1 MFPPAGKLRQ
11 QSLRAANVCT
21 TASGRLFVTDRVHK
35 QRYLVDTGSD
45 LCVFPRKLLPGRRE
59 RTDYTLYAANGTT
72 IPTYGWISQS
82 LNLGLRREFTW
93 RFVVAD
99 VQLPIIGV
107 DLLSYYG
114 LLVDCRNNRLLDGV
128 TSLSTPGRTAP
139 SSVPS
144 VKTIATDATIDSLL
158 VEFPELTRPTG
169 VHREVRH
176 NTTHHIRTTPGPP
189 VACRPRRLA
198 PDRLAVAKAEFD
210 TMLRDGTAR
219 RAEGPWSSALHLVP
233 KKDGG
238 WRPCGDYRAL
248 NARTIPDR
256 YPIRHI
262 QDYAHHLSGCTIFS
276 KIDLVRAYHQIPVH
290 PEDIQ
295 KSAITTPFGL
305 FEFPFMSFGLRN
317 AAQTFQRFM
326 DEILKDLDF
335 CFAYL
340 DDILVFSHS
349 PEEHDKHLR
358 SLFTQLKTYGILL
371 NPSKCVFRVPE
382 ISFLGYKISSHG
394 SQPLPERIA
403 DLQACPPPKTV
414 SQLRRF
420 LGMLNFYRRF
430 LPHAASMQAPLHE
443 VLSGPRVKGS
453 HPVSWTPALHTAFD
467 ECKASLSQAAL
478 LAHPDSTAPL
488 ALVTDASTSAMGAV
502 LQQRVQDVWQP
513 LAFFSRKLSPAQQK
527 YSAYDRELLAI
538 YEAVRHFRHML
549 EARHFTILTDHKPL
563 TFAFQQKRDN
573 CSPRQFNH
581 LDYISQF
588 TTDIRHIS
596 GRDNIVADT
605 LSRVESVASPATPE
619 ALAAAQDEDK
629 ELSSLLSGTTALRL
643 QKINIPGTAVSL
655 YCDTAGVKP
664 RPYVPSPLRRQVFDS
679 LHSLSHPGIKATA
692 KLVSQRFVWPAIQKD
707 CRTWARSCQPCQRS
721 KVSRHTV
728 TPFGNF
734 PLPAARF
741 LHIHIDLV
749 GPLPSSAGFQYC
761 LTAVDRFTRWPEAF
775 PIPDITAET
784 VSRALLS
791 GWISRFGC
799 PQTIT
804 TDQGR
809 QFESQLF
816 HCLAKICGIHLCR
829 TTPHHPAANGL
840 VERFHRTMKAA
851 IMCHVDEQWTEAL
864 PLVLLGIRS
873 AYKEDLG
880 TSVAEL
886 VYGEP
891 LRVPGE
897 LLTPTTPTVE
907 PAHFIQQL
915 RRHMSQLR
923 PVPAARHSSPAT
935 FIHRDL
941 KDATHVF
948 LRQDTIRR
956 ALEPPYSGPHKVI
969 ARTEKTFKISVRG
982 KQIIVSADRVKPA
995 YIFAETRHGTTTSSG
1010 SGTTSAL
1017 PHTAPAAESTPPTRP
1032 PRTTRCGRSV
1042 RFPARFDA

>member
-1 MFPPAGKLRQ
+1 MQSAMFPPAGKLCQ

-21 TASGRLFVTDRVHK
+21 TTSGRLFITDRVRK

-72 IPTYGWISQS
+72 ISTYGWISQS

-107 DLLSYYG
+107 DLLSFYG

-128 TSLSTPGRTAP
+128 TSLSTPGNTAP

-158 VEFPELTRPTG
+158 IEFPELTRPTG

-210 TMLRDGTAR
+210 AMLRDGTAR

-248 NARTIPDR
+248 NSRTIPDR

-262 QDYAHHLSGCTIFS
+262 QDYAHHLSGCNIFS

-290 PEDIQ
+290 PEDIP

-349 PEEHDKHLR
+349 PEEHDTHLR

-430 LPHAASMQAPLHE
+430 LPHAASLQAPLHDI
-443 VLSGPRVKGS
+443 LSGPRVKGS

-488 ALVTDASTSAMGAV
+488 ALVTDASSSAMGAV
-502 LQQRVQDVWQP
+502 LQQRIQDVWQP

-581 LDYISQF
+581 LDFISQF
-588 TTDIRHIS
+588 TTEIRHIS
-596 GRDNIVADT
+596 GQDNIVADA
-605 LSRVESVASPATPE
+605 LSRVEIVSAPVTHE
-619 ALAAAQDEDK
+619 ALAASQDDDD
-629 ELSSLLSGTTALRL
+629 ELRTLLQGKTALTL
-643 QKINIPGTAVSL
+643 GKHLIPGTSVEV
-655 YCDTAGVKP
+655 YCDTSAGKP
-664 RPYVPSPLRRQVFDS
+664 RPYVPAPLRRRIFES
-679 LHSLSHPGIKATA
+679 LHNLSHPGTKATA
-692 KLVSQRFVWPAIQKD
+692 KLVSQRFVWPGIQKD
-707 CRTWARSCQPCQRS
+707 CRTWARACQPCQRS
-721 KVSRHTV
+721 KISRHTV
-728 TPFGNF
+728 TPLGDFT
-734 PLPAARF
+734 LPAARF
-741 LHIHIDLV
+741 LHIHVDLV
-749 GPLPSSAGFQYC
+749 GPLPTSAGFTYC
-761 LTAVDRFTRWPEAF
+761 LTAVDRFTRWPEVI
-775 PIPDITAET
+775 PVPDITADT
-784 VSRALLS
+784 VAHALLY

-799 PQTIT
+799 PQTVT

-816 HCLAKICGIHLCR
+816 RALAKLCGIHLSR
-829 TTPHHPAANGL
+829 TTAHHPAANGL
-840 VERFHRTMKAA
+840 VERFHRTLKAA
-851 IMCHVDEQWTEAL
+851 IMCHADERWTDAL
-864 PLVLLGIRS
+864 PIVLLGIRAS
-873 AYKEDLG
+873 FKEDLQA
-880 TSVAEL
+880 SVAEL

-891 LRVPGE
+891 LRIPGE
-897 LLTPTTPTVE
+897 LLRPTTDTVE
-907 PAHFIQQL
+907 PPHLIHQL
-915 RRHMSQLR
+915 RRHMKRLR
-923 PVPAARHSSPAT
+923 PVPATRHASPAT
-935 FIHRDL
+935 FVHKDL
-941 KDATHVF
+941 KDSTHVF
-948 LRQDTIRR
+948 LRQDALRR
-956 ALEPPYSGPHKVI
+956 VLEPPYSGPHKVI
-969 ARTEKTFKISVRG
+969 TRTDKTFQLSVRG
-982 KQIIVSADRVKPA
+982 KPVTVSADRVKPA
-995 YIFAETRHGTTTSSG
+995 YAFNETERGIS
-1010 SGTTSAL
+1010 
-1017 PHTAPAAESTPPTRP
+1017 TARSPPPQVPPAAAPPDTPPAS
-1032 PRTTRCGRSV
+1032 RTTRAGRHV
-1042 RFPARFDA
+1042 RLPARFIT